1 MQVLAKGNLFAQ
13 GFLMNIRVLF
23 IGDVVGATGRVML
36 QKHLAHIRQKFS
48 IDATIVNGENSADG
62 RGITPRIME
71 SFKHLKVDI
80 VTSGNHIWDKKD
92 IIPYLQSNSDLLRP
106 ANFPSDCP
114 GTGVSFI
121 NVKGYPLAV
130 INLQGRVFMKEFVS
144 CPFRAIDSLLTYVS
158 SKTKMIFI
166 DFHAETT
173 AEKAC
178 FGYYVDGR
186 ASVVVG
192 THTHVQTSDER
203 VLPQGTAF
211 ITDVGMVGAL
221 NSSLGMKTEP
231 IIHQMISQMPVRFT
245 VETEGPV
252 VLSGVWVE
260 IDTDTGKANKIE
272 RILMVDDQISIDEK
286 D

>member
-1 MQVLAKGNLFAQ
+1 
-13 GFLMNIRVLF
+13 MNIRVLF
-23 IGDVVGATGRVML
+23 IGDVVGAPGRTML
-36 QKHLAHIRQKFS
+36 QKHLAHIRQKFA
-48 IDATIVNGENSADG
+48 IDAVIVNGENSADG

-71 SFKHLKVDI
+71 SLKHMNVDV

-92 IIPYLQSNSDLLRP
+92 IIPYLQSHNDLLRP
-106 ANFPSDCP
+106 ANFPGECP
-114 GTGVSFI
+114 GSGVAFI
-121 NVKGYPLAV
+121 NVKGHQLAV
-130 INLQGRVFMKEFVS
+130 VNLQGRVFMKEFVS
-144 CPFRAIDSLLTYVS
+144 CPFKTIDSLLTYVH
-158 SKTKMIFI
+158 SKTKMVFI

-178 FGYYVDGR
+178 LGYYVDGR

-203 VLPQGTAF
+203 VLPKGTAF

-245 VETEGPV
+245 VETDGPV
-252 VLSGVWVE
+252 VLSAIWVE
-260 IDTDTGKANKIE
+260 IDAQTGKAIKIE